1 MMLLDFIKNLLGIK
15 KDVHIISHNV
25 MSNNVVRKNVN
36 YSTPDFD
43 LKNNNVVHN
52 ENKTEKEI
60 EDLYAEIRV
69 LQAQNREKIE
79 KKKLSYKIQ

>member
-1 MMLLDFIKNLLGIK
+1 MLLDFIRNLLGIK
-15 KDVHIISHNV
+15 NDTHMISHKV
-25 MSNNVVRKNVN
+25 MRSGAVRKSIN

-79 KKKLSYKIQ
+79 KRKLSYKIQ